1 MTTKEQTTAQPQI
14 ENHPAPTHA
23 LDARPTTLG
32 TQPATLD
39 APRSTL
45 HTLDLAPAL
54 DPRPSALNLIAS
66 PLSSTQA
73 VALIDAQPLTA
84 SGTTSLEPRAKIK
97 HRRKGRVAS
106 LPKVQR
112 DMVNRMLWNGVP
124 YKNIVAALDDA
135 GFTLIERN
143 ISNWATGGYVEWRLE
158 QEAVLENR
166 LNQDH
171 LLDFLRRDDAPE
183 LPEVGLQAAATR
195 LSQVLLQ
202 KLARSDDPEANLDN
216 FSRLID
222 IQCRLNREI
231 TATQKARDDSR
242 RTLGREYDPVLVKDV
257 EQVGAIEMER
267 SYSNPH
273 PGSKLEKP
281 AVPPLLPQIPT
292 ATFLAQQAEEE
303 RRDAELARLRE
314 HTARMRAIA
323 GIKPPADPNRPT
335 SRAPAPAS
343 PASAP
348 PSAKP

>member
-1 MTTKEQTTAQPQI
+1 
-14 ENHPAPTHA
+14 
-23 LDARPTTLG
+23 
-32 TQPATLD
+32 
-39 APRSTL
+39 
-45 HTLDLAPAL
+45 
-54 DPRPSALNLIAS
+54 
-66 PLSSTQA
+66 
-73 VALIDAQPLTA
+73 
-84 SGTTSLEPRAKIK
+84 
-97 HRRKGRVAS
+97 
-106 LPKVQR
+106 
-112 DMVNRMLWNGVP
+112 MVNRMLWNGVP

-135 GFTLIERN
+135 GFTLSERN

-231 TATQKARDDSR
+231 VATQKARDDSR
-242 RTLGREYDPVLVKDV
+242 RTLGKEYDPVLVKDV

-267 SYSNPH
+267 SYSDPH
-273 PGSKLEKP
+273 SGSKLEKP

-292 ATFLAQQAEEE
+292 GTLLAEEARAA
-303 RRDAELARLRE
+303 RRDAESARLK
-314 HTARMRAIA
+314 HHAAMLRAAA
-323 GIKPPADPNRPT
+323 GIKAPADPVRPA
-335 SRAPAPAS
+335 SHAPAPPSPAAA
-343 PASAP
+343 PASA
-348 PSAKP
+348 KP

>member
-1 MTTKEQTTAQPQI
+1 
-14 ENHPAPTHA
+14 
-23 LDARPTTLG
+23 
-32 TQPATLD
+32 
-39 APRSTL
+39 
-45 HTLDLAPAL
+45 
-54 DPRPSALNLIAS
+54 
-66 PLSSTQA
+66 
-73 VALIDAQPLTA
+73 
-84 SGTTSLEPRAKIK
+84 
-97 HRRKGRVAS
+97 
-106 LPKVQR
+106 
-112 DMVNRMLWNGVP
+112 MVNRMLWNGVP

-222 IQCRLNREI
+222 LQCRLNREI

-242 RTLGREYDPVLVKDV
+242 RTLGKEYDPVLVKDV
-257 EQVGAIEMER
+257 DQLGAIETER
-267 SYSNPH
+267 SYSNPY

-281 AVPPLLPQIPT
+281 AVPLLLPQIPT

-303 RRDAELARLRE
+303 RRDAELARLKE
-314 HTARMRAIA
+314 HTAMMRALA
-323 GIKPPADPNRPT
+323 GKSVAPGSPHPATASTRAASKP
-335 SRAPAPAS
+335 
-343 PASAP
+343 
-348 PSAKP
+348 